1 MENTEFTKR
10 RIGAAAIFLAFAL
23 LLTSCGKAKPFDYT
37 ETGEIPAGPGLFSG
51 KDGKFSV
58 FRK

>member
-23 LLTSCGKAKPFDYT
+23 LLTSCGKAKPFD
-37 ETGEIPAGPGLFSG
+37 
-51 KDGKFSV
+51 
-58 FRK
+58 